1 MLERIDVLELG
12 KHKIKTFQWGDNLNF
27 IWKLAK
33 NYLTIIYSMTLYAYK
48 LSEKVNFLRL

>member
-27 IWKLAK
+27 IWKLGK
-33 NYLTIIYSMTLYAYK
+33 NYLIIIYSMTLYAYK